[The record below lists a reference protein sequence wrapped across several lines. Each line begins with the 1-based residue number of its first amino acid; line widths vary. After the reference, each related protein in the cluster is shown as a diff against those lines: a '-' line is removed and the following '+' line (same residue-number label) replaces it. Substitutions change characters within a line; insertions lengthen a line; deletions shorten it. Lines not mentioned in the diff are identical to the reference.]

1 MLLTDASLY
10 RFFTTSSSGQP
21 SKIPHAATVSS
32 PSNSRTDHNATK
44 FIYPPYAHALAGAGA
59 GLAAVALLHPL
70 DTIRTHM
77 QSSDT
82 ISALSRPNTR
92 PQPVLRTLRYIA
104 TKHGGLSLYRGL
116 VPASL
121 GSVLSWAC
129 YFHFFQ
135 RGRSTISSYM
145 PSHPT
150 VAHLLSG
157 TFAGVVTSFATNP
170 IWVIKVRL
178 QLQPSPSSFQR
189 TRFRPY
195 EGFID
200 GLVTIVR
207 EEGVYGLYR
216 GIAPSLWLVSHG
228 ALQFTLYEG
237 MKTRLRNSR
246 SDATVSEADDRRST
260 KRNFISNEDD
270 SKGTSISDAL
280 LASTASKLIASVS
293 TYPLQVARTRMQ
305 ERMISGEIYGSFH
318 RTLRHIV
325 RTEGIQGL
333 YCGLFA
339 NILRVTPQAA
349 ITFVTYEQILHLFAK
364 K

>member
-10 RFFTTSSSGQP
+10 RLFTTSSSVEP
-21 SKIPHAATVSS
+21 STNLHAATVSS
-32 PSNSRTDHNATK
+32 PSNSRTDHNATNN
-44 FIYPPYAHALAGAGA
+44 IYPPYAHALAGAGA

-82 ISALSRPNTR
+82 ISAVSRTSAR
-92 PQPVLRTLRYIA
+92 PQPVLRTLRYIS
-104 TKHGGLSLYRGL
+104 TKHGALSLYRGL
-116 VPASL
+116 VPASF
-121 GSVLSWAC
+121 GSVISWAC

-135 RGRSTISSYM
+135 KGRTTISSYM

-157 TFAGVVTSFATNP
+157 TFAGVVTSVVTNP
-170 IWVIKVRL
+170 IWVVKVRL
-178 QLQPSPSSFQR
+178 QLQPSPSSFRR

-195 EGFID
+195 EGFMD

-237 MKTRLRNSR
+237 MKARLRHSR
-246 SDATVSEADDRRST
+246 SAATVSEADGRRST
-260 KRNFISNEDD
+260 QRNFISNDD
-270 SKGTSISDAL
+270 SKGTSVPDAL

-305 ERMISGEIYGSFH
+305 ERMASGEIYGSFH
-318 RTLRHIV
+318 RTLWHIV
-325 RTEGIQGL
+325 RTEGMRGL

-349 ITFVTYEQILHLFAK
+349 ITFVTYEQILHLCAK